1 MGWGRMLL
9 LGNLGQQLDIEDQ
22 RRELQSLRSRV
33 RSESRAAAGDIEL
46 RLDILERQS
55 DEMKL
60 YLAALV
66 RYLAAN
72 SKIDLNEFAK
82 LVDEVDAEDGS
93 ADGRFKGNVL

>member
-22 RRELQSLRSRV
+22 RREIQNLRSQV
-33 RSESRAAAGDIEL
+33 RAEAGGAVQGVEL

-66 RYLAAN
+66 RYLAA
-72 SKIDLNEFAK
+72 KGIVDLGEFAK
-82 LVDEVDAEDGS
+82 LVDEIDAEDGAS
-93 ADGRFKGNVL
+93 DGRYQGNLP

>member
-9 LGNLGQQLDIEDQ
+9 LGNLGQQLDIEEQ
-22 RRELQSLRSRV
+22 RQEIQSLRSKV
-33 RSESRAAAGDIEL
+33 RSEGRKAVQSVEL
-46 RLDILERQS
+46 RLDVLERQS

-66 RYLAAN
+66 RYLA
-72 SKIDLNEFAK
+72 SSGTVDLNEFAK

-93 ADGRFKGNVL
+93 TDGRYKGNLP

>member
-22 RRELQSLRSRV
+22 RQEIQNLRARV
-33 RSESRAAAGDIEL
+33 QSESRQAAQSIEL
-46 RLDILERQS
+46 RLDALEKEN

-66 RYLAAN
+66 RYLAA
-72 SKIDLNEFAK
+72 KGTLDLSDFAK

-93 ADGRFKGNVL
+93 VDGRFEGDVV